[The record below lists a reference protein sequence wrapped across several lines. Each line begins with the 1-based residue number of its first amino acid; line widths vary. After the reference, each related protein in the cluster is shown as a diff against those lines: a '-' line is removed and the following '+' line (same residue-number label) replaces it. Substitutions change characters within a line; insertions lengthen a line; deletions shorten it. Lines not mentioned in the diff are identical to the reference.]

1 MISWIVWKIPV
12 NLAVRRKMNSSLK
25 HIVLQL
31 EDLTRQ
37 DISIGVGLDM
47 LESSAKTLK
56 DVITINVMRDSY
68 NELLMEE
75 RQCQTP

>member
-1 MISWIVWKIPV
+1 
-12 NLAVRRKMNSSLK
+12 MNSSLK
-25 HIVLQL
+25 HIVSQL

-37 DISIGVGLDM
+37 DISIDVGLDM

-68 NELLMEE
+68 NELLQEE
-75 RQCQTP
+75 RQCQTQ

>member
-1 MISWIVWKIPV
+1 
-12 NLAVRRKMNSSLK
+12 MNSSLK

-37 DISIGVGLDM
+37 DISIGLGLDM
-47 LESSAKTLK
+47 LEASAKTLK

-68 NELLMEE
+68 NELLIEE

>member
-1 MISWIVWKIPV
+1 
-12 NLAVRRKMNSSLK
+12 MNSSLK

-68 NELLMEE
+68 NELLMGE

>member
-1 MISWIVWKIPV
+1 
-12 NLAVRRKMNSSLK
+12 MNSSLK

-37 DISIGVGLDM
+37 DISIGLGLDM
-47 LESSAKTLK
+47 LEASAKTLK
-56 DVITINVMRDSY
+56 EVITINVMRDSY

>member
-1 MISWIVWKIPV
+1 
-12 NLAVRRKMNSSLK
+12 MNSSLK

-37 DISIGVGLDM
+37 DISIDVGLDM

-68 NELLMEE
+68 NELLTEE
-75 RQCQTP
+75 RQCKTT

>member
-1 MISWIVWKIPV
+1 
-12 NLAVRRKMNSSLK
+12 MNSSIR

-37 DISIGVGLDM
+37 DVSIDMGLDI

-56 DVITINVMRDSY
+56 DVVLINVMRDSW
-68 NELLMEE
+68 NEIVVEE
-75 RQCQTP
+75 KQC

>member
-1 MISWIVWKIPV
+1 
-12 NLAVRRKMNSSLK
+12 MNSSLK

-37 DISIGVGLDM
+37 DISIGLGLDM
-47 LESSAKTLK
+47 LEASAKTLK

-75 RQCQTP
+75 RQCQTQ

>member
-1 MISWIVWKIPV
+1 MISWIVWEIPV
-12 NLAVRRKMNSSLK
+12 NLDVRRKMNSSLK

-37 DISIGVGLDM
+37 DISIDVGLDM

>member
-1 MISWIVWKIPV
+1 
-12 NLAVRRKMNSSLK
+12 MNSSLK

-37 DISIGVGLDM
+37 DISINVGLDM

-75 RQCQTP
+75 HQCQTP

>member
-1 MISWIVWKIPV
+1 
-12 NLAVRRKMNSSLK
+12 MNSSLK

-31 EDLTRQ
+31 EDLTQQ
-37 DISIGVGLDM
+37 DISIDVGLDM

-56 DVITINVMRDSY
+56 EVITINVMRDSY

-75 RQCQTP
+75 HQCKTP

>member
-1 MISWIVWKIPV
+1 
-12 NLAVRRKMNSSLK
+12 MNSSLK

-56 DVITINVMRDSY
+56 EVITINVMRDSY
-68 NELLMEE
+68 NELLLEE
-75 RQCQTP
+75 HQCKTP

>member
-1 MISWIVWKIPV
+1 
-12 NLAVRRKMNSSLK
+12 MNSSLK

-37 DISIGVGLDM
+37 DISICVGLDM

-68 NELLMEE
+68 NELLL
-75 RQCQTP
+75 

>member
-37 DISIGVGLDM
+37 DISIDVGLDM

>member
-1 MISWIVWKIPV
+1 
-12 NLAVRRKMNSSLK
+12 MNSSLK

-37 DISIGVGLDM
+37 DISIDIGLDM

-56 DVITINVMRDSY
+56 EVITINVMRDSY
-68 NELLMEE
+68 KELLIEE
-75 RQCQTP
+75 RHCQTS